1 MTVPAIKLALK
12 DPRNANVFDE
22 ENDFEILPEGVP
34 ASKRVNVLVGKRSTG
49 KTFTLERIM
58 DSLDQG
64 DYAYIKQFGITEGAV
79 DDTFRKN
86 SDQEDDAFA
95 EEHFSA
101 VQDMLS
107 DCLACTDDNKNKVCD
122 FCEAVVTFAKSPEDT
137 CSSYPLFT
145 AKAFSTDSMSK
156 VMRRCATLLLNAALR
171 AVRPYRGKYCLPQP
185 GRSAYRCREKVLTEV
200 KEKVLTPRD
209 CGGNPGPKRDQEENR
224 MYSQEQRKTA
234 IETFIRFDH
243 SYADTIAELGYPTR
257 AALRIWW
264 NEYKRTGEVPVS
276 KFATNPRYTEEMKA
290 SAVEHYL
297 EHGKSLARTMRALG
311 YPKSEASPGYVGR

>member
-1 MTVPAIKLALK
+1 MGIDALEVSTAKKWLREEDDAPETLVMFSDSRPGEQLPGREGKPTIEHYAYGFTYIRCDEMTVPAIKLAFK

-34 ASKRVNVLVGKRSTG
+34 VSKRVNVLVGKRSTG

-101 VQDMLS
+101 VQNILS

-137 CSSYPLFT
+137 CSSYPIFT
-145 AKAFSTDSMSK
+145 AQAFSTDSISNQIK
-156 VMRRCATLLLNAALR
+156 
-171 AVRPYRGKYCLPQP
+171 
-185 GRSAYRCREKVLTEV
+185 
-200 KEKVLTPRD
+200 D
-209 CGGNPGPKRDQEENR
+209 D
-224 MYSQEQRKTA
+224 
-234 IETFIRFDH
+234 IELCF
-243 SYADTIAELGYPTR
+243 S
-257 AALRIWW
+257 
-264 NEYKRTGEVPVS
+264 
-276 KFATNPRYTEEMKA
+276 
-290 SAVEHYL
+290 
-297 EHGKSLARTMRALG
+297 
-311 YPKSEASPGYVGR
+311 